1 MDINPIILAIPV
13 YFILIGVEVLYDR
26 LNHKKRY
33 RLNDAITN
41 ISCGITEQATGVFVK
56 VFTVAVYHF
65 FFVNFA
71 IFSVPETVFWTVVLF
86 LGVDFFYYWAHRM
99 SHQINLFWIGHIV
112 HHQSEDYN
120 FSVALRQG
128 ALQKVFT
135 SVFYIPLAVI
145 GFKTEWF
152 LFIGAFTTLYQFW
165 IHTEMI
171 DKLPRWFEFIFNTP
185 SHHRVHHGRNEKYL
199 DKNHAGTLIIWD
211 RMFDTF
217 QKEEEKPD
225 YGVTSQT
232 ATFDPIKAHI
242 DPIKALWKNMNAFE
256 KSTDKLR
263 VLYKSPA
270 WLAKQPQIDLPTH
283 PVEKYN
289 STIGSDRGYYILFQY
304 AIILGITAFFLFQFS
319 IFEVV
324 TKVSFL
330 AFILFSVM
338 VIGKLLDQSKT
349 GSNLELLRLFVT
361 LIFTLTVSV
370 SSMFPTL
377 LYSSII
383 LLEMISLIW
392 FFNFGI
398 SAKPVKS

>member
-26 LNHKKRY
+26 LKHKKRY

-71 IFSVPETVFWTVVLF
+71 VFTVPETVFWTVVLF
-86 LGVDFFYYWAHRM
+86 LSVDFFYYWAHRM
-99 SHQINLFWIGHIV
+99 SHEINLFWIGHIV

-211 RMFDTF
+211 RMFGTF

-232 ATFDPIKAHI
+232 ATFDPIRAHI
-242 DPIKALWKNMNAFE
+242 DPIKALWRNMNAFD
-256 KSTDKLR
+256 KNIDKLR

-270 WLAKQPQIDLPTH
+270 WLAKQPQIELPAH
-283 PVEKYN
+283 PVSKYDN
-289 STIGSDRGYYILFQY
+289 TVGSDRGAYILLQY
-304 AIILGITAFFLFQFS
+304 AIILGVTAFFLFRFS
-319 IFEVV
+319 TFSVA
-324 TKVSFL
+324 TQVSFL

-338 VIGKLLDQSKT
+338 SIGKLLDKTKT
-349 GSNLELLRLFVT
+349 GSNLELIRLFIT
-361 LIFTLTVSV
+361 LIFTLSVSV
-370 SSMFPTL
+370 SSMFPPL
-377 LYSSII
+377 FSSSII

-392 FFNFGI
+392 FFTFGV

>member
-13 YFILIGVEVLYDR
+13 YFILMGVEVLYDQ
-26 LNHKKRY
+26 LKHKKRY

-71 IFSVPETVFWTVVLF
+71 VFSVPETVFWTVVLF

-199 DKNHAGTLIIWD
+199 DKNHAGTLIIPKG
-211 RMFDTF
+211 RRKTR
-217 QKEEEKPD
+217 
-225 YGVTSQT
+225 
-232 ATFDPIKAHI
+232 
-242 DPIKALWKNMNAFE
+242 
-256 KSTDKLR
+256 LR
-263 VLYKSPA
+263 CHFS
-270 WLAKQPQIDLPTH
+270 
-283 PVEKYN
+283 N
-289 STIGSDRGYYILFQY
+289 SY
-304 AIILGITAFFLFQFS
+304 
-319 IFEVV
+319 V
-324 TKVSFL
+324 
-330 AFILFSVM
+330 
-338 VIGKLLDQSKT
+338 
-349 GSNLELLRLFVT
+349 
-361 LIFTLTVSV
+361 
-370 SSMFPTL
+370 
-377 LYSSII
+377 
-383 LLEMISLIW
+383 
-392 FFNFGI
+392 
-398 SAKPVKS
+398 

>member
-1 MDINPIILAIPV
+1 
-13 YFILIGVEVLYDR
+13 
-26 LNHKKRY
+26 
-33 RLNDAITN
+33 
-41 ISCGITEQATGVFVK
+41 
-56 VFTVAVYHF
+56 
-65 FFVNFA
+65 
-71 IFSVPETVFWTVVLF
+71 
-86 LGVDFFYYWAHRM
+86 
-99 SHQINLFWIGHIV
+99 
-112 HHQSEDYN
+112 
-120 FSVALRQG
+120 LRQG

-211 RMFDTF
+211 RMFGTF

-242 DPIKALWKNMNAFE
+242 DPIKALWRNMNAFD
-256 KSTDKLR
+256 KGADKLR

-270 WLAKQPQIDLPTH
+270 WLAKQPQIKLPAH
-283 PVEKYN
+283 PVSKYDN
-289 STIGSDRGYYILFQY
+289 TVGSDRGAYILLQY
-304 AIILGITAFFLFQFS
+304 AIILGITAFFLFRFS
-319 IFEVV
+319 TFNIA
-324 TKVSFL
+324 TQVSFL

-338 VIGKLLDQSKT
+338 SIGKLLDKTKT
-349 GSNLELLRLFVT
+349 GSNLELIRLFIT
-361 LIFTLTVSV
+361 LIFTLSVSV
-370 SSMFPTL
+370 SSMFPPL
-377 LYSSII
+377 FSSSII

-392 FFNFGI
+392 FFTFGV
-398 SAKPVKS
+398 SAKPAKH